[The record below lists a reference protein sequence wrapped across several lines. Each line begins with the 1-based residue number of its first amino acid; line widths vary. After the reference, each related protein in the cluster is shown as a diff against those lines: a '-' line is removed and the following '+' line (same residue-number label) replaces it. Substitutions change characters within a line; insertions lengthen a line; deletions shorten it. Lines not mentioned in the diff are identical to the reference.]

1 MFGFIKRYTGY
12 ACAFVQGFKD
22 GYEEARRPVV
32 FEVTELTEQ
41 EIDEF
46 VDEMFADY
54 RARHLERDEALRV
67 TIDAAAARM
76 REALDASHRAMFERL
91 GMDYDA
97 HIALRDGSEV

>member
-32 FEVTELTEQ
+32 FGVTELTDEQ
-41 EIDEF
+41 IDEF

-54 RARHLERDEALRV
+54 QARHLERDQALQ
-67 TIDAAAARM
+67 AAIERL
-76 REALDASHRAMFERL
+76 RGALDASHRAMFERL
-91 GMDYDA
+91 DMNYDE
-97 HIALRDGSEV
+97 HLALRNGTEV